1 MSDNDKRLAKLS
13 LAKTWNHLQA
23 LHGIECES
31 TEVTISESPEK
42 EQSEDFLEKIIA
54 EKYRKATSRTGANIS
69 EILKMLNDFEH
80 MPRLSSNSSVLQYW
94 EQQKYSKP
102 KLYKLSQVV
111 LALPVTQVSVERAF
125 SGLHFVLS
133 PTRTSLDSD
142 LLEDILFVRIN
153 SQFEKFIE

>member
-1 MSDNDKRLAKLS
+1 M
-13 LAKTWNHLQA
+13 KTWNNLQA
-23 LHGIECES
+23 FHGIECES
-31 TEVTISESPEK
+31 TEVNSRDSPEK
-42 EQSEDFLEKIIA
+42 EQSEDFLEKIIS
-54 EKYRKATSRTGANIS
+54 EKYREATSRTGANIS

-80 MPRLSSNSSVLQYW
+80 MPRLSSNSSVLEYW

-133 PTRTSLDSD
+133 PMRTSLDSD

-153 SQFEKFIE
+153 SQFEK